1 MPELAHPA
9 GGEIAFE
16 RSPGRAPAVVFLAG
30 FRSDMQGT
38 KALFLEEHC
47 RRAGRAFV
55 RFDYRGHGASSGAFA
70 ECTLGDWLEDALLV
84 IDRLTEGPVVLVGSS
99 MGGWLALRAAMER
112 PGRVV
117 GLVLIA
123 PAPDFTERLILRAL
137 GEEQRRRLYRE
148 GVLYL
153 PSDYGEPVPI
163 TLRLLEEGRRHLLLE
178 RPEVPIDAPVH
189 ILHGMRDP
197 DVPWGL
203 SLELAARLST
213 PHVTVEL
220 IGDGDHR
227 LSRPEDLRRLA
238 HALDRLLEDLE
249 AGELPAS
256 ADHG

>member
-1 MPELAHPA
+1 MPKLAHPD

-16 RSPGRAPAVVFLAG
+16 RTPGRGPTVVFLAG

-47 RRAGRAFV
+47 RSRGRAFV

-70 ECTLGDWLEDALLV
+70 ACTLGDWLEDALLV
-84 IDRLTEGPVVLVGSS
+84 IDRLTEGPVLPVGSS

-137 GEEQRRRLYRE
+137 PRDRLERLRRE
-148 GVLYL
+148 GVLYA

-163 TLRLLEEGRRHLLLE
+163 TLKLVEEGRRHLLLD
-178 RPEVPIDAPVH
+178 RPVVPVGVPVH

-203 SLELAARLST
+203 SLELAAKLET

-220 IGDGDHR
+220 VKDGDHR

-249 AGELPAS
+249 AGEEPAS
-256 ADHG
+256 ARRT